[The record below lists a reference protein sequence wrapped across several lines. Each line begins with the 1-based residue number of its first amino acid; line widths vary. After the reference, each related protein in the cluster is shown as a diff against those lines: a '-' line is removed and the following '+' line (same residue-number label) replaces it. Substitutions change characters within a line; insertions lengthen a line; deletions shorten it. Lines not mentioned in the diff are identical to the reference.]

1 MPLAEKL
8 RGFDRSDA
16 LPQRLAT
23 YLREEIVAGRLAPGE
38 RLVEATLSE
47 RCQVSRIPLREA
59 FHLLS
64 AEGLIT
70 LTPHRGA
77 TVTTLSD
84 REMIDLFEARAAI
97 EGHAARLAATA
108 NPRPHLAELRELVAD
123 MRRAIADGNIAHYY
137 TLAGDFHQSL
147 VEASDNAVLVRLFE
161 QIRRQLRRYQAAMSR
176 VPDLPRRSIA
186 EHARILKAIEKR
198 DATLAQSAATEH
210 IASLVAQ
217 FKSRIGRRSRGS
229 SAS

>member
-16 LPQRLAT
+16 LPQRLAA
-23 YLREEIVAGRLAPGE
+23 YLREEIVAGRIAPGE
-38 RLVEATLSE
+38 RLVESSLSE
-47 RCQVSRIPLREA
+47 RCRVSRIPLREA
-59 FHLLS
+59 FQLLS

-108 NPRPHLAELRELVAD
+108 DPRPNLAELRELVAD
-123 MRRAIADGNIAHYY
+123 MRRTVAEGNITRYY
-137 TLAGDFHQSL
+137 TLAADFHQHL
-147 VEASDNAVLVRLFE
+147 VEISDNAVLVHLFE

-176 VPDLPRRSIA
+176 VQDLPRRSIA
-186 EHARILKAIEKR
+186 EHVRILKAIEKR
-198 DATLAQSAATEH
+198 DAALAQSAATEH
-210 IASLVAQ
+210 ITSLVAQ
-217 FKSRIGRRSRGS
+217 FKSRGDRGSRGS
-229 SAS
+229 SAA